1 MSLNKK
7 AERKISGITYKTN
20 ISGHY
25 QYDSKEE
32 AVSIINLFQ
41 QYMNDDGSFKKT
53 GHDIHCDP
61 IYQQLSAAID
71 YYKFGKQR
79 PLPPVFKKKKKKKL
93 IEKEGKNEKNI

>member
-7 AERKISGITYKTN
+7 AERKISGITCKTN

-53 GHDIHCDP
+53 GHDVHCDP

-71 YYKFGKQR
+71 YYKFGIERVPSIYSKHR
-79 PLPPVFKKKKKKKL
+79 PR
-93 IEKEGKNEKNI
+93 KNNTKNNTENKVN

>member
-1 MSLNKK
+1 MSLSKE

-32 AVSIINLFQ
+32 AASIINLFQ

-53 GHDIHCDP
+53 GHDVHCDP
-61 IYQQLSAAID
+61 IYQELSAAID
-71 YYKFGKQR
+71 YYKFGIKREPNIYSKPR
-79 PLPPVFKKKKKKKL
+79 PRKNNTKNNTKK
-93 IEKEGKNEKNI
+93 